1 MSGIKIVSG
10 PIFVEQRRVLLV
22 KHGDDNF
29 FKFCGGLVEALV
41 DTNLLATAR
50 REARE
55 ELSLDFDLLHLE
67 PFVKYIP
74 FGDVDNRVDYLFV
87 HYLAKRIGTVGAADK
102 IREVIWVPLDEL
114 YKVHKAPNIEP
125 TLEHFRFTFK

>member
-22 KHGDDNF
+22 KHGEDNF
-29 FKFCGGLVEALV
+29 FKFCGGLVESLV
-41 DTNLLATAR
+41 DANLLATAR

-55 ELSLDFDLLHLE
+55 ELSVDFELLNLE

-74 FGDVDNRVDYLFV
+74 FGDVDIRTDYLFV
-87 HYLAKRIGTVGAADK
+87 HFLAKRIGIVGAADK
-102 IREVIWVPLDEL
+102 IREIVWTPLDEL
-114 YKVHKAPNIEP
+114 YKIHKAPNIES
-125 TLEHFRFTFK
+125 TLEHFGFKFQ